1 MPLFESIFK
10 TKITFYK
17 SRTGFQHI
25 SNKFNH
31 VTCNMVNADCII
43 YSDSCT
49 NMLLPTKFIARVLND
64 RFKNT
69 SINIIVLVPP
79 QVDGGAA
86 SKRIYMSAFLSTWVG
101 TI

>member
-1 MPLFESIFK
+1 MKTCDSFIFWNQMPLFESIFK

-31 VTCNMVNADCII
+31 VTCNMVNADCIM

-49 NMLLPTKFIARVLND
+49 NMLLPTKFIARVLNEWW
-64 RFKNT
+64 FKNA

-79 QVDGGAA
+79 QVDGDAA
-86 SKRIYMSAFLSTWVG
+86 
-101 TI
+101 